1 MISCLMLELLLYLQV
16 CDQLSANTGGYCPHL
31 QGDDQLSRDQP
42 TGLSGEVPAA
52 LADLL
57 GSVLVI
63 HHGDDLLLVLKQ
75 IMVLVANLL

>member
-16 CDQLSANTGGYCPHL
+16 CDQLSANTGYCPHL
-31 QGDDQLSRDQP
+31 QRDDQLSRDQP
-42 TGLSGEVPAA
+42 TGLSGEVTPA